1 MRKSFVI
8 SAAMLVLLAGGAAA
22 HHGWS
27 SYDTSRRMT
36 IDGPIK
42 HLQWENPHAHIRL
55 DREGKEWEIVLA
67 PISRMQLRGLS
78 PETLAHGTI
87 VTTEGYPS
95 RRVENEMRAERI
107 RVGGKVFELR

>member
-1 MRKSFVI
+1 MRKSIVI

-27 SYDTSRRMT
+27 SYDSSRRMT

-67 PISRMQLRGLS
+67 PITRMQLRGLS
-78 PETLAHGTI
+78 PDMLAHGII
-87 VTTEGYPS
+87 VAAEGYPS
-95 RRVENEMRAERI
+95 RRVGNVMRAERI
-107 RVGGKVFELR
+107 TVAGKVFELR